1 MISGKVL
8 NCDIMKSRRITGTL
22 LALMAGAFLAAS
34 CTNYGEDIEDI
45 NNRLDALTTSDVA
58 SMKAQLASMSSLI
71 DGIQDNVA
79 FESMSSMDLSDTN
92 KFRLAG

>member
-1 MISGKVL
+1 
-8 NCDIMKSRRITGTL
+8 MKSRRITGTL

-58 SMKAQLASMSSLI
+58 SPLGPRSRRPVKREDNPSSPPRQSKLSR
-71 DGIQDNVA
+71 IQGSN
-79 FESMSSMDLSDTN
+79 EGYGKERRPDL
-92 KFRLAG
+92 GGP

>member
-45 NNRLDALTTSDVA
+45 NNRLDALTT
-58 SMKAQLASMSSLI
+58 
-71 DGIQDNVA
+71 
-79 FESMSSMDLSDTN
+79 
-92 KFRLAG
+92 